1 MVDPDIT
8 LYNYPLSPCGEKVRF
23 ALMEKGLPFRLVDI
37 DLSRKANLAPDYLRL
52 NPKGFVPT
60 LVVGTDVLNESTVIN
75 EYLDE
80 VFPDVP
86 LKAATPGARAEMR
99 LWTKLV
105 DETVHPAWPAI
116 AWPILVRPSWLEQPA
131 ETVAAMLDKLPDP
144 ARRERQ
150 RRMLRDG
157 VASPDS
163 RAALSMV
170 EGLCDRMAEA
180 LADRPWLTGDRFTLA
195 DLALLPYFFALDAFG
210 MRAVFDRRQS
220 LVRDWYDRAAAR
232 PAYRPGLRSHFAADR
247 LATVAR
253 LGAEAWAI
261 IEAG

>member
-60 LVVGTDVLNESTVIN
+60 LVVGNDVLNESTVIN

-247 LATVAR
+247 LAIVAR

>member
-1 MVDPDIT
+1 MGQPDIT

-23 ALMEKGLPFRLVDI
+23 ALMEKGLAFRFVDV
-37 DLSRKANLAPDYLRL
+37 DLTRKANLAADYLRL
-52 NPKGFVPT
+52 NPKGYVPT
-60 LVVGTDVLNESTVIN
+60 LVVGGDVLNESTVIN

-80 VFPDVP
+80 VFPDAP
-86 LKAATPGARAEMR
+86 LKPAAPKARAEMR

-131 ETVAAMLDKLPDP
+131 DAVELMLEKLLDP
-144 ARRERQ
+144 ARRDRQ
-150 RRMLRDG
+150 RRMLREG

-163 RAALSMV
+163 RAALAMV
-170 EGLCDRMAEA
+170 EGVCDRMAEA
-180 LADRPWLTGDRFTLA
+180 LADRPWLTGADYTLA

-210 MRAVFDRRQS
+210 MRAVFDRRQAK
-220 LVRDWYDRAAAR
+220 VGDWYDRAAAR
-232 PAYRPGLRSHFAADR
+232 PAYRPGLRAHFPAER

-253 LGAEAWAI
+253 LGAEAWKI

>member
-1 MVDPDIT
+1 MGQPDIT
-8 LYNYPLSPCGEKVRF
+8 LYNYALSPCGEKVRF
-23 ALMEKGLPFRLVDI
+23 ALMEKGLSFRLVDV
-37 DLSRKANLAPDYLRL
+37 DLSRKANLGAEYLRL
-52 NPKGFVPT
+52 NPRGYVPT
-60 LVVGTDVLNESTVIN
+60 LVVGGDVLNESTVIN

-80 VFPDVP
+80 VFPDAP
-86 LKAATPGARAEMR
+86 LKPTAPKARAEMR

-105 DETVHPAWPAI
+105 DETLHPAWPAI
-116 AWPILVRPSWLEQPA
+116 AWPILVRPSWIDLPA
-131 ETVAAMLDKLPDP
+131 DAVEAMLAKLPDP

-163 RAALSMV
+163 RAALATV
-170 EGLCDRMAEA
+170 EGVCDRMAES
-180 LADRPWLTGDRFTLA
+180 LAGRPWLTGDEFTLA

-210 MRAVFDRRQS
+210 MRAVFDRRQAI
-220 LVRDWYDRAAAR
+220 VGAWYDRAAAR
-232 PAYRPGLRSHFAADR
+232 PAYAPGLPAHFAAGR